1 MFLFRFVSL
10 WRSLFPFIPYHKV
23 RDPVASHG
31 SWVFFYFLW
40 LFKWTNR
47 RSYEKLF
54 KNFCSRLNFFAFSW
68 STPWGAKKPRLFF
81 DNWIHIHQVH
91 SCAGARASAE
101 WRCAKT
107 LLPIRVIT
115 ESKVASVSEPF
126 WNIRRLRI
134 RQWNASGIMI
144 LLYGAGGGPG
154 RGEIP
159 MDLFRKQAS
168 DVFPFACGVSRTN
181 SRMESNHAAIIN

>member
-1 MFLFRFVSL
+1 MLLFWFVSL
-10 WRSLFPFIPYHKV
+10 WRSLFPCIPYHKV
-23 RDPVASHG
+23 WDPVASHG

-47 RSYEKLF
+47 RSYEKIF
-54 KNFCSRLNFFAFSW
+54 KKICSRLNFPPFSW
-68 STPWGAKKPRLFF
+68 STTWGAKNSHLFF
-81 DNWIHIHQVH
+81 DNWIHIHQVR
-91 SCAGARASAE
+91 SCAGAGAPAE

-126 WNIRRLRI
+126 WNIRQLRI
-134 RQWNASGIMI
+134 WQWNATGLMI
-144 LLYGAGGGPG
+144 LLYGAGGEPG

-159 MDLFRKQAS
+159 MDPIRYRAS
-168 DVFPFACGVSRTN
+168 DDFLFCTWGSRKN
-181 SRMESNHAAIIN
+181 